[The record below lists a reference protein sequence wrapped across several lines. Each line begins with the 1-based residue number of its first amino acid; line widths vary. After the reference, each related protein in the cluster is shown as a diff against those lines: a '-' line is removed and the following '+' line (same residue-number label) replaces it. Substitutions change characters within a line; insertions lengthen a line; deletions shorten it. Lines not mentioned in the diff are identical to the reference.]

1 MEQAKRRAKQMGE
14 EMIEQ
19 RLNGCTQIYEEEF
32 EVLAKQFESLKNE
45 VDIQRVREDD
55 LRSKLAD

>member
-19 RLNGCTQIYEEEF
+19 RLNGCTEIYESEF
-32 EVLAKQFESLKNE
+32 EVLAK
-45 VDIQRVREDD
+45 
-55 LRSKLAD
+55 